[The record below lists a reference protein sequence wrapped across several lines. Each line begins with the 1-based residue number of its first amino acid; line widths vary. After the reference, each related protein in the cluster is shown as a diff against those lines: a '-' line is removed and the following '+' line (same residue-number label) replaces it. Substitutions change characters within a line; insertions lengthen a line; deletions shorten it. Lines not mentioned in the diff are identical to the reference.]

1 MKYKSFMVG
10 IAFISDNVHKF
21 RTVIWLRDR
30 CPHGANGGD
39 GGQHS
44 RLSITYAEH
53 FRAYPGSN
61 KIWAMSVST
70 TIMISALCPSPNCT
84 EYCVPF
90 PLPHY
95 VPRSYIT
102 WYYVLLFYIPQY
114 PYHHHHP
121 PILLPIISPMAYFTG
136 PIFPTQYL
144 CFAIPMLP
152 ILWNVYTTR
161 FLHYKNLG

>member
-44 RLSITYAEH
+44 RLSITYAEL

-102 WYYVLLFYIPQY
+102 WYYFFYSTFPSTHTTTTY
-114 PYHHHHP
+114 PPSHNFAHGIFHGSY
-121 PILLPIISPMAYFTG
+121 ISDP
-136 PIFPTQYL
+136 
-144 CFAIPMLP
+144 IPMFRHTYVANP
-152 ILWNVYTTR
+152 VKCVYYTIPA
-161 FLHYKNLG
+161 L